1 MLMVMNVTAG
11 EDCVMAP
18 ASVPQ
23 PNAAKRL
30 SARRLA
36 STRRRGPTTVL
47 EVLGEEP
54 HPEEQ
59 QPNAAEDAAE
69 HCNHPSLPGHRSRT
83 GTMAPE
89 VRLAGNRCRLALS
102 GRPG

>member
-23 PNAAKRL
+23 PKAAKRL

-47 EVLGEEP
+47 RFSERSHIP
-54 HPEEQ
+54 KNSSPTPPRMP
-59 QPNAAEDAAE
+59 PNTAIIRR
-69 HCNHPSLPGHRSRT
+69 SLATVPARGRW
-83 GTMAPE
+83 
-89 VRLAGNRCRLALS
+89 RLR
-102 GRPG
+102 